1 VKVVLDSSAVLAM
14 LWDEP
19 GAARVVDAL
28 PGARISAVNLAEVTA
43 KLVDRGASDEDATE
57 ILRSLGLDTVAF
69 DPEQARAAGL
79 MRRATQKAGLSL
91 GDRACL
97 ALARA
102 ERAVA
107 LTADRAWT
115 GLSLGV
121 DVEVI
126 R

>member
-19 GAARVVDAL
+19 GAARVAEAL

-43 KLVDRGASDEDATE
+43 KLIDRGASDDDAKE
-57 ILRSLGLDTVAF
+57 ILRSLGLDAAAF
-69 DPEQARAAGL
+69 DSDQAITAGL
-79 MRRATQKAGLSL
+79 LRRATGKAGLSL

-102 ERAVA
+102 DRAVA
-107 LTADRAWT
+107 MTADRAWA
-115 GLSLGV
+115 GLELDVG
-121 DVEVI
+121 VEVI

>member
-57 ILRSLGLDTVAF
+57 ILRSLGLDAVAF
-69 DPEQARAAGL
+69 DSDQALAAGL
-79 MRRATQKAGLSL
+79 LRRATRGVGLSI

-97 ALARA
+97 ALARS

-107 LTADRAWT
+107 LTADRAWA